1 MSNAHKRTTTTTTHG
16 TAWEYVA
23 ARTFGGAFRAVVRDI
38 ATRAA
43 SQSWVRIGD
52 LSTRVEQDLD
62 DILSS
67 TRESFVTQWSR
78 DLTGTE
84 THDARQCVAAKR
96 GDAHAI
102 IVGGDAIGAMMIP
115 RRGDDDDMR
124 AVSVERLLYRAAYRA
139 AERAFPRL
147 RRCEHCRDLPTAC
160 RTCVNTCAGTGATL
174 TADAWESVAANYA
187 APRDRDDIG
196 DTVRMPR
203 DMRRALRGACD
214 TLAEAGI
221 SPVSSNGRPAPEVWE
236 ALSMA
241 AGHGIGAAATRRMR
255 ETYRALAD

>member
-1 MSNAHKRTTTTTTHG
+1 MSTTTVHAG
-16 TAWEYVA
+16 AWEYLA

-38 ATRAA
+38 TTRAA

-52 LSTRVEQDLD
+52 LATRVEQDLD
-62 DILSS
+62 DVLSE
-67 TRESFVTQWSR
+67 TRASFVTQWSR

-84 THDARQCVAAKR
+84 THDARECVPVRR

-102 IVGGDAIGAMMIP
+102 MVGGAAIGAMMIP

-147 RRCEHCRDLPTAC
+147 RRCEHCRDLATAC

-174 TADAWESVAANYA
+174 TADAWEAVAENYS
-187 APRDRDDIG
+187 APRDRDDIA

-203 DMRRALRGACD
+203 DMRRALRAACD

-255 ETYRALAD
+255 ESYRALSD